1 MKKLGLAMI
10 ALLLMAAGGMILVHL
25 RPCGSAV
32 MFRMEAPAN
41 RPFQRMVR
49 SVPHTEGA
57 VDVNRAS
64 ADELDALPGVGPSI
78 AQRIIDERDQ
88 NGPFHYP
95 EDLLSVHGI
104 GQKTLEKLRDQ
115 ILLP

>member
-1 MKKLGLAMI
+1 MKKLGLAAI
-10 ALLLMAAGGMILVHL
+10 ALLLIAAGGLMMAHL
-25 RPCGSAV
+25 RLPGGAV
-32 MFRMEAPAN
+32 VFRMEAPAN

-57 VDVNRAS
+57 LDVNRAS
-64 ADELDALPGVGPSI
+64 ADQLDALPGVGPSI
-78 AQRIIDERDQ
+78 AQRIIDERNQ

-95 EDLLSVHGI
+95 EDLLSVNGI
-104 GQKTLEKLRDQ
+104 GEKTLEKLRNQ